1 MDIWTEQEEKVAE
14 NKNEPYVTLLIF
26 QTKSYYKD
34 LQRILEATEAV
45 AEPVST
51 EVSHTYV
58 LSSLQPT
65 QAGCCILVFHPRK

>member
-34 LQRILEATEAV
+34 LQSYWKQLK
-45 AEPVST
+45 
-51 EVSHTYV
+51 
-58 LSSLQPT
+58 Q
-65 QAGCCILVFHPRK
+65 